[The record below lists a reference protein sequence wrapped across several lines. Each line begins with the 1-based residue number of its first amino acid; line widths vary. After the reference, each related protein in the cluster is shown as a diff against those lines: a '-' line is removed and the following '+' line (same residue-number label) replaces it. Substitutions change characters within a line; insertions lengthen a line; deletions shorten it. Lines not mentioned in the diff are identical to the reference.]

1 MTFYQI
7 YQNMSYSELLTYI
20 KTLQF
25 SKTYGFKK
33 KIHKKKNVKGKEQE
47 SDCNLIGCL
56 DDILKLSDCHIG
68 IRSVISL
75 LKKHLYIDFFQNDWK
90 NKKLMTIKINL
101 NKTVDT
107 QILKI
112 EKSCNLLR
120 EGYDDYEVFVYKA
133 KD

>member
-33 KIHKKKNVKGKEQE
+33 KIHKKKNVKSKEQE
-47 SDCNLIGCL
+47 SDCNLIGCV

-68 IRSVISL
+68 IRTVITL
-75 LKKHLYIDFFQNDWK
+75 LKKHLYIDFF
-90 NKKLMTIKINL
+90 
-101 NKTVDT
+101 
-107 QILKI
+107 

-120 EGYDDYEVFVYKA
+120 GGYEDYEVFVYKA

>member
-25 SKTYGFKK
+25 SKIYGFKK
-33 KIHKKKNVKGKEQE
+33 KIHKKKNVKSKEQE

-56 DDILKLSDCHIG
+56 DDILKLSDCHIDT
-68 IRSVISL
+68 RAVITL

-120 EGYDDYEVFVYKA
+120 GGYDDYEVFVYKA